1 MVKGGNNKISAGR
14 TGTRLV
20 TYLRA
25 SFLKHSK
32 PWRLGNGKKL
42 SLKAT
47 VYLLPMIRKKDPF
60 VKLPL

>member
-1 MVKGGNNKISAGR
+1 MVQGGNNTISAGR
-14 TGTRLV
+14 KGTRPV

-32 PWRLGNGKKL
+32 PWQLGNGKKL

-47 VYLLPMIRKKDPF
+47 VYLLPLIRKKDI
-60 VKLPL
+60 LL